1 MLSYHEGEIPIATVG
16 TKKLFLNT
24 KPHEDGQ
31 NRIDLKGDLKFQQ
44 IPSSSERDVV
54 YISGQSGSGK
64 SWYTA
69 EFVKQYHHK
78 HAKRDVF
85 LFSSIDDDACLD
97 KLKYLKRVCIKKKR
111 IS

>member
-31 NRIDLKGDLKFQQ
+31 NRIDLKGDATFQQ
-44 IPSSSERDVV
+44 IPSNSERDVV

-64 SWYTA
+64 SHYTS
-69 EFVKQYHHK
+69 EFLKMYHQK
-78 HAKRDVF
+78 HPKRPV
-85 LFSSIDDDACLD
+85 LIFSSIDNDKCLHQ
-97 KLKYLKRVCIKKKR
+97 
-111 IS
+111 